1 MKRILIPILAAAFAL
16 SLVAA
21 DKDDKKKAPAKATSG
36 AYLGVAMDE
45 IPPLTRAQLDIPEG
59 VGVAV
64 SYVAKDSPAQKV
76 GLKANDVITQL
87 NDQLIINAQQLQT
100 LIRSKKADEEV
111 TLTYYRKGKKETT
124 KVRLAKGKMI
134 AQGNAQRQPLRWQNG
149 QWQQFPFPGGLGMLR
164 QFNLNP
170 QNQEEFQKRMDELKK
185 QLGQFENM
193 NPEDWQDLFGQ
204 GRGIP
209 GPGNMAPFRFDFDF
223 NLPKGGGGKLNPGNG
238 FGFNAQTSSSMT
250 ISDEAGTF
258 TLTINNGKKRLKAK
272 DAEGIE
278 LFDGPVDTEK
288 QRDGLDVILIQ
299 KLRQLEGMA
308 KGKGG
313 INLNGNRFN
322 RQFRFEFPPRNN
334 DRKKKKDL
342 EKGDI

>member
-1 MKRILIPILAAAFAL
+1 MKRLLIPIIAAAIAL
-16 SLVAA
+16 PALAA
-21 DKDDKKKAPAKATSG
+21 DKDKIQEAPSKQPPGT
-36 AYLGVAMDE
+36 YLGVAMDE
-45 IPPLTRAQLDIPEG
+45 IPPLTQAQLDIPKG

-64 SYVAKDSPAQKV
+64 SFVVKDSPAHKA
-76 GLKANDVITQL
+76 GLKANDIITRL
-87 NDQLIINAQQLQT
+87 NEQLIINAQQLQT
-100 LIRSKKADEEV
+100 LIKTKKVDEEV
-111 TLTYYRKGKKETT
+111 TLTYYRKGKKQTT
-124 KVRLAKGKMI
+124 KAKLAKGKMI
-134 AQGNAQRQPLRWQNG
+134 AQGDAQPQPLRWQNG
-149 QWQQFPFPGGLGMLR
+149 QWQHFPFLGGLGMMR

-170 QNQEEFQKRMDELKK
+170 QNQGEFQRRMDELKK
-185 QLGQFENM
+185 QLEQFENM
-193 NPEDWQDLFGQ
+193 NPEDWKDMFGQ

-209 GPGNMAPFRFDFDF
+209 RPGNLAPFRFDFDF
-223 NLPKGGGGKLNPGNG
+223 NLPKGNGGKLNPGNG

-322 RQFRFEFPPRNN
+322 KQFRFEFPPRNN

>member
-1 MKRILIPILAAAFAL
+1 MKKTLIPIFAAAFVL
-16 SLVAA
+16 PLVAA
-21 DKDDKKKAPAKATSG
+21 DKEDKQKAPAKAVTG
-36 AYLGVAMDE
+36 AYLGIAMEE

-64 SYVAKDSPAQKV
+64 SYVAKDSPAKKA
-76 GLKANDVITQL
+76 GLKTNDVITRL

-100 LIRSKKADEEV
+100 LIKTKNADEDV
-111 TLTYYRKGKKETT
+111 ILTYYRKGKKQTT
-124 KVRLAKGKMI
+124 KAKLAKGKMA
-134 AQGNAQRQPLRWQNG
+134 AQGDAQPQPLRWRNG
-149 QWQQFPFPGGLGMLR
+149 LWQQFPFPGGLGMMR

-170 QNQEEFQKRMDELKK
+170 QNQDEFQKRMDELKK
-185 QLGQFENM
+185 QLEQFENM

-204 GRGIP
+204 GREIP

-223 NLPKGGGGKLNPGNG
+223 NLPKGNGGKLNPGNG
-238 FGFNAQTSSSMT
+238 FGFNAQSSSSMT
-250 ISDEAGTF
+250 VSDEAGTF
-258 TLTINNGKKRLKAK
+258 TLMINNGKKRLKAK

-299 KLRQLEGMA
+299 KLRQLEGMM

-322 RQFRFEFPPRNN
+322 RQFRFEFPPHNN

>member
-1 MKRILIPILAAAFAL
+1 M
-16 SLVAA
+16 LVLPVMAA
-21 DKDDKKKAPAKATSG
+21 DKDKNTKAPSQNASG
-36 AYLGVAMDE
+36 AYLGVAMAE
-45 IPPLTRAQLDIPEG
+45 IPTLARAQLDLPED

-64 SYVAKDSPAQKV
+64 SYVAKDSPAHKA
-76 GLKANDVITQL
+76 GLKANDIITRL

-100 LIRSKKADEEV
+100 LIKTKKVDEEV
-111 TLTYYRKGKKETT
+111 TLTYYRKGKKQTT
-124 KVRLAKGKMI
+124 KAKLAKGKMI
-134 AQGNAQRQPLRWQNG
+134 AQDGAQPLRRQNG
-149 QWQQFPFPGGLGMLR
+149 QWQQFPFPGGLGMMR

-170 QNQEEFQKRMDELKK
+170 QNQEKFQKRMDDLKK
-185 QLGQFENM
+185 QLGQLENM
-193 NPEDWQDLFGQ
+193 NPEDWQDLFG
-204 GRGIP
+204 P
-209 GPGNMAPFRFDFDF
+209 GPGNFQPFKFDFDF
-223 NLPKGGGGKLNPGNG
+223 NLPKGNGGKLNPGNG
-238 FGFNAQTSSSMT
+238 FEFNAQTSSSMT

-258 TLTINNGKKRLKAK
+258 TLTINNGKKRFKAK

-313 INLNGNRFN
+313 ININGNRLN

-334 DRKKKKDL
+334 ERKKKKDL
-342 EKGDI
+342 DKGDI

>member
-1 MKRILIPILAAAFAL
+1 MRKKLIPILAVAYAL

-21 DKDDKKKAPAKATSG
+21 DKNDKQKSPAKGVPG
-36 AYLGVAMDE
+36 AYLGIAMDE

-64 SYVAKDSPAQKV
+64 SYVAKDSPAQKA
-76 GLKANDVITQL
+76 GLKTNDVITRL

-100 LIRSKKADEEV
+100 LIKTKKEDEEV
-111 TLTYYRKGKKETT
+111 TLTYYRKGKKQNT
-124 KVRLAKGKMI
+124 KAKLSKGKMI
-134 AQGNAQRQPLRWQNG
+134 AQGGAQPKPLRWQNG
-149 QWQQFPFPGGLGMLR
+149 QWQQFPFPGGLGMMR

-170 QNQEEFQKRMDELKK
+170 QNHEEFQKQMDELKK
-185 QLGQFENM
+185 QLEQFENM

-209 GPGNMAPFRFDFDF
+209 GFGNIAPFRFGFDF
-223 NLPKGGGGKLNPGNG
+223 NLPKGNAGKLNPGNG
-238 FGFNAQTSSSMT
+238 FGFNAQSSSSMT

-299 KLRQLEGMA
+299 KLRQLEGMM

-313 INLNGNRFN
+313 INLNGNRLN

>member
-1 MKRILIPILAAAFAL
+1 MKKTLIPILAAAFVL
-16 SLVAA
+16 PLVAA
-21 DKDDKKKAPAKATSG
+21 DKEDKQKAPAEAVTG
-36 AYLGVAMDE
+36 AYLGIAMEE

-64 SYVAKDSPAQKV
+64 SYVAKDSPAKKS
-76 GLKANDVITQL
+76 GLKTNDVITRL

-100 LIRSKKADEEV
+100 LIKTKNADEDV
-111 TLTYYRKGKKETT
+111 ILTYYRKGKKQTT
-124 KVRLAKGKMI
+124 TAKLAKGKMA
-134 AQGNAQRQPLRWQNG
+134 AQGDAQPQPLRWQNG
-149 QWQQFPFPGGLGMLR
+149 LWQQFPFPGGLGMMR

-170 QNQEEFQKRMDELKK
+170 QNQGEFQKRMDELKK
-185 QLGQFENM
+185 QLEQFENM

-204 GRGIP
+204 GREIP

-223 NLPKGGGGKLNPGNG
+223 NLPKGNGGKLNPGNG
-238 FGFNAQTSSSMT
+238 FGFNAQSSSSMT
-250 ISDEAGTF
+250 VSDEAGTF
-258 TLTINNGKKRLKAK
+258 TLMINNGKKRLKAK

-299 KLRQLEGMA
+299 KLRQLEGMM

>member
-1 MKRILIPILAAAFAL
+1 M
-16 SLVAA
+16 LVLPVMAA
-21 DKDDKKKAPAKATSG
+21 DKDKNTKAPSQNASG
-36 AYLGVAMDE
+36 AYLGVAMAE
-45 IPPLTRAQLDIPEG
+45 IPTLARAQLDLPED

-64 SYVAKDSPAQKV
+64 SYVAKDSPAHKA
-76 GLKANDVITQL
+76 GLKANDIITRL

-100 LIRSKKADEEV
+100 LIKTKKVDEEV
-111 TLTYYRKGKKETT
+111 TLTYYRKGKKQTT
-124 KVRLAKGKMI
+124 KAKLAKGKMI
-134 AQGNAQRQPLRWQNG
+134 AQDGAQPLRRQNG
-149 QWQQFPFPGGLGMLR
+149 QWQQFPFPGGLGMMR

-170 QNQEEFQKRMDELKK
+170 QNQEEFQKRMDDLKK
-185 QLGQFENM
+185 QLGQLENM
-193 NPEDWQDLFGQ
+193 NPEDWQDLFG
-204 GRGIP
+204 P
-209 GPGNMAPFRFDFDF
+209 GPGNFQPFKFDFDF
-223 NLPKGGGGKLNPGNG
+223 NLPKGNGGKLNPGNG

-250 ISDEAGTF
+250 ISNEAGTF
-258 TLTINNGKKRLKAK
+258 TLTINNGKKRFKAK

-313 INLNGNRFN
+313 INLNGNRLN
-322 RQFRFEFPPRNN
+322 KQFRFEFPPRNN

-342 EKGDI
+342 KKGDI

>member
-1 MKRILIPILAAAFAL
+1 M
-16 SLVAA
+16 LVLPVMAA
-21 DKDDKKKAPAKATSG
+21 DKDKNTKAPSQNASG
-36 AYLGVAMDE
+36 AYLGVAMAE
-45 IPPLTRAQLDIPEG
+45 IPTLARAQLDLPEG

-64 SYVAKDSPAQKV
+64 SYVAKDSPAHKA
-76 GLKANDVITQL
+76 GLKANDIITRL

-100 LIRSKKADEEV
+100 LIKTKKVDEEV
-111 TLTYYRKGKKETT
+111 TLTYYRKGKKQTT
-124 KVRLAKGKMI
+124 KAKLAKGKMI
-134 AQGNAQRQPLRWQNG
+134 AQDGAQPLRRQNG
-149 QWQQFPFPGGLGMLR
+149 QWQQFPFPGGLGMMR

-170 QNQEEFQKRMDELKK
+170 QNQEEFQKRMDDLKK
-185 QLGQFENM
+185 QLGQLENM
-193 NPEDWQDLFGQ
+193 NPEDWQDLFG
-204 GRGIP
+204 P
-209 GPGNMAPFRFDFDF
+209 GPGNFQPFKFDFDF
-223 NLPKGGGGKLNPGNG
+223 NLPKGNGGKLNPGNG

-250 ISDEAGTF
+250 ISNEAGTF
-258 TLTINNGKKRLKAK
+258 TLTINNGKKRFKAK

-313 INLNGNRFN
+313 INLNGNRLN
-322 RQFRFEFPPRNN
+322 KQFRFEFPPRNN

-342 EKGDI
+342 KKGDI

>member
-1 MKRILIPILAAAFAL
+1 MKKTLIPILAAAFVL
-16 SLVAA
+16 PLVAA
-21 DKDDKKKAPAKATSG
+21 DKEDKQKAPAKAVTG
-36 AYLGVAMDE
+36 AYLGIAMEE

-64 SYVAKDSPAQKV
+64 SYVAKDSPAKKA
-76 GLKANDVITQL
+76 GLKTNDVITRL

-100 LIRSKKADEEV
+100 LIKTKNADEDV
-111 TLTYYRKGKKETT
+111 ILTYYRKGKKQTT
-124 KVRLAKGKMI
+124 TAKLAKGKMA
-134 AQGNAQRQPLRWQNG
+134 AQGDAQPQPLRWQNG
-149 QWQQFPFPGGLGMLR
+149 LWQQFPFPGGLGMMR

-170 QNQEEFQKRMDELKK
+170 QNQGEFQKRMDELKK
-185 QLGQFENM
+185 QLEQFENM

-204 GRGIP
+204 GREIP

-238 FGFNAQTSSSMT
+238 FGFNAQSSSSMT
-250 ISDEAGTF
+250 VSDEAGTF
-258 TLTINNGKKRLKAK
+258 TLMINNGKKRLKAK

-299 KLRQLEGMA
+299 KLRQLEGMM

-342 EKGDI
+342 EKGAI

>member
-1 MKRILIPILAAAFAL
+1 MKRLLIPIIAAAIAL
-16 SLVAA
+16 PALAA
-21 DKDDKKKAPAKATSG
+21 DKDKIQEPPAKQPPDT
-36 AYLGVAMDE
+36 YLGVVMDE
-45 IPPLTRAQLDIPEG
+45 IPALTRAQLDLPEG

-64 SYVAKDSPAQKV
+64 SYVAKDSPAHKA
-76 GLKANDVITQL
+76 GLKANDVITRL

-100 LIRSKKADEEV
+100 LIKTKKVDEEV
-111 TLTYYRKGKKETT
+111 TLTYYRKGKKQTT
-124 KVRLAKGKMI
+124 KAKLAKGKMI
-134 AQGNAQRQPLRWQNG
+134 AQGGAQPQPLRWKND
-149 QWQQFPFPGGLGMLR
+149 QWQQFPFPGGLGMMR

-170 QNQEEFQKRMDELKK
+170 QNQEEFHKRMDELKK
-185 QLGQFENM
+185 QLEQFENM

-204 GRGIP
+204 GRGLP

-223 NLPKGGGGKLNPGNG
+223 NLPKGDGGKLNPGNR

-322 RQFRFEFPPRNN
+322 KQFRFEFPPRNN
-334 DRKKKKDL
+334 DRRKKKDL
-342 EKGDI
+342 DKGDI

>member
-1 MKRILIPILAAAFAL
+1 MKTKINLFFAAMLVLPAL
-16 SLVAA
+16 AA
-21 DKDDKKKAPAKATSG
+21 DKDKIQEAPAKEASG
-36 AYLGVAMDE
+36 TYLGVAMDE
-45 IPPLTRAQLDIPEG
+45 IPPLTRAQLDLPEG

-64 SYVAKDSPAQKV
+64 SYVAKDSPAHKA
-76 GLKANDVITQL
+76 GLLANDIITRL

-100 LIRSKKADEEV
+100 LIKTKKVDEEV
-111 TLTYYRKGKKETT
+111 TLTYYRKGKKGTA
-124 KVRLAKGKMI
+124 KAKLAKGKAI
-134 AQGNAQRQPLRWQNG
+134 AQDGGHAQPLHRRNG
-149 QWQQFPFPGGLGMLR
+149 QWQQFPFPGGLGMMR

-170 QNQEEFQKRMDELKK
+170 QNREEFQKRMDELKK
-185 QLGQFENM
+185 QLEQFEDM

-204 GRGIP
+204 DRAIP
-209 GPGNMAPFRFDFDF
+209 GPGNIAPFRFDFDF
-223 NLPKGGGGKLNPGNG
+223 NLPKGDGGKLNPGNR

-299 KLRQLEGMA
+299 KLKQLEGMM

-322 RQFRFEFPPRNN
+322 RQFRFEFQPRNN
-334 DRKKKKDL
+334 DRRKKKDL